1 MSDRFLII
9 GNGVAGITAAFTL
22 RQRHPRAQISVIS
35 GESDYFISRT
45 ALMYAY
51 MDQLDLRDL
60 EPFERKAYDR
70 QNIQRLRAWVTG
82 LDATRQI
89 VTLDNGLELPYD
101 GLLLA
106 TGSVP
111 NRAPWAGVDAVREGL
126 VHFVSLQHL
135 AECERLTPTT
145 RRAAVVGG
153 GLIGVELVEC
163 LLHHGVEVD
172 FLVRDAWYW
181 PMALAR
187 EEGELIANRI
197 RHHGVHLHLEHEV
210 TSVAADAQGRI
221 ASITTNQ
228 GTTLPCQML
237 GVAIGVRPGVDWLR
251 QVATPP
257 ELGRGIRVNAQ
268 FQTSLPHVYAAGD
281 CAEFTRPDGSAQ
293 VEQIWYSAKRQG
305 EAAARAMLGDAVQ
318 YQPPLFFNSAKFF
331 DIEYTTV
338 GDVTRLPAT
347 ATSLF
352 CQFPGPAASLRIIE
366 NQGAVIGFNALG
378 TRWNHNVFET
388 WIQQRKSLPD
398 IVSHLRDAQFDVEFG
413 RAPLAPVT
421 AAFAAWQQ
429 QVQA

>member
-51 MDQLDLRDL
+51 MDQLALRDL

-82 LDATRQI
+82 LDATRQL

-101 GLLLA
+101 ALLLA

-163 LLHHGVEVD
+163 LLHHGIEVD

-187 EEGELIANRI
+187 EEGELIASRI

-210 TSVAADAQGRI
+210 ASVAADATGRV

-388 WIQQRKSLPD
+388 WIHQRKSLPD
-398 IVSHLRDAQFDVEFG
+398 IVPHLRDAQFDVEFG